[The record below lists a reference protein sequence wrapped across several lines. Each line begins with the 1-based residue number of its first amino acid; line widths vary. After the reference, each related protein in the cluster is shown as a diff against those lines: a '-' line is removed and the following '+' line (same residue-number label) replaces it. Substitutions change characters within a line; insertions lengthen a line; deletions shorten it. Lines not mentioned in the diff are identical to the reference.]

1 LQRKFHRVVLDRR
14 RPSDIFKVPSVL
26 WRLVDFLMK
35 PGAIETPNLFLL
47 AGDREVAI
55 SLQNAIDQH
64 EAFDES
70 ISIQL
75 NV

>member
-1 LQRKFHRVVLDRR
+1 MVLDRR

-26 WRLVDFLMK
+26 WRLVDFLMR

-47 AGDREVAI
+47 AGDRDIAI
-55 SLQNAIDQH
+55 KLQNALDTH

-70 ISIQL
+70 ISKR
-75 NV
+75 